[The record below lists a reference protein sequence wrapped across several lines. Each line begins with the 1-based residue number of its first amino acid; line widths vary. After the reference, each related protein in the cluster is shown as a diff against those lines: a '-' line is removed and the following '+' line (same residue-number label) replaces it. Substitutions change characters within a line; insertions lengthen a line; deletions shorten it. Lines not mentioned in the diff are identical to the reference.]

1 MILLTVH
8 INEIF
13 RVVYYFCGSMSL
25 CKNRTVQCYECI
37 GCPASELIGCNIFFL
52 HR

>member
-13 RVVYYFCGSMSL
+13 RVVYYFSGSMSL
-25 CKNRTVQCYECI
+25 LQRQNGAV
-37 GCPASELIGCNIFFL
+37 L
-52 HR
+52 